1 MNSSDF
7 YKIIDD
13 VTSIHELYNILFK
26 VQVEETIDIE
36 YEEVKPKQLEENNEK
51 RSN

>member
-1 MNSSDF
+1 MASDP
-7 YKIIDD
+7 YYALYAIYAINQLIDSKD
-13 VTSIHELYNILFK
+13 KEKN
-26 VQVEETIDIE
+26 TIDIE

>member
-1 MNSSDF
+1 MPPEGYYF
-7 YKIIDD
+7 ILTQEIIDRAINSLKN
-13 VTSIHELYNILFK
+13 SI
-26 VQVEETIDIE
+26 EETIDIE